1 MSHATPVP
9 TPIPEHHHE
18 DALDHLEEEIKN
30 LEGVTRFGRPLR
42 IGAFVIFVVAA
53 VTGAIW
59 WVSSPPPITSSSHRS
74 YVATAGSPIEV
85 VEPRGNLADPPMRF
99 AWESVSGRL
108 QYVVRVYVKGENTPV
123 LERMVTSSFVE
134 LTPGEQA
141 RMTHG
146 KTFVWTVVAQG
157 KDGSTIGAGQQ
168 TFKVR

>member
-42 IGAFVIFVVAA
+42 IGAFVIVTVAA
-53 VTGAIW
+53 VAGAIW
-59 WVSSPPPITSSSHRS
+59 WVSSPPPITSSRAS
-74 YVATAGSPIEV
+74 YVTTTGSPIEV
-85 VEPRGNLADPPMRF
+85 VEPRGNLAYPPARF
-99 AWESVSGRL
+99 AWESVTGRL
-108 QYVVRVYVKGENTPV
+108 QYVIRVYVKGENTPIV
-123 LERMVTSSFVE
+123 ERMVTSSFVE

-141 RMTHG
+141 RIPRG

-157 KDGSTIGAGQQ
+157 IDGSTIGAGQQ